1 MSKYAEGKYLLDSFF
16 VVFKKRKYDYG
27 KKIIFTYP
35 IYVNIQNLESKGRR
49 KMLDFKVNIY

>member
-1 MSKYAEGKYLLDSFF
+1 MSKYAEGKDLLDSFF

-35 IYVNIQNLESKGRR
+35 IYVNIQKLERR